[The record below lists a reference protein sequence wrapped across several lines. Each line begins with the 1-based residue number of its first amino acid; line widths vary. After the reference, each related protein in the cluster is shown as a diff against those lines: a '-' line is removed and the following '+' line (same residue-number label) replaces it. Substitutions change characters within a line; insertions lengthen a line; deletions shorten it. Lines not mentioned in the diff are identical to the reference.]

1 MDCSRVKLLILFLKY
16 FKKTVYMKVTSSDM
30 DGSENSETESEKG
43 FRGDSL
49 LKFVMPFTMSI
60 IGKGSLLATIFLFF
74 LSFFLFRIFHKNSAD
89 AWDKNVDCFL
99 RDNKLTPLLFY
110 RHE

>member
-1 MDCSRVKLLILFLKY
+1 
-16 FKKTVYMKVTSSDM
+16 MKVMPSGI
-30 DGSENSETESEKG
+30 DGSENSEIESEKG

-49 LKFVMPFTMSI
+49 LKFVTPFTMSV
-60 IGKGSLLATIFLFF
+60 IGKVSLLATIFLFF
-74 LSFFLFRIFHKNSAD
+74 LSFFLFRIFYKNSAD

-110 RHE
+110 LGVVGWCEGAG

>member
-1 MDCSRVKLLILFLKY
+1 
-16 FKKTVYMKVTSSDM
+16 MKVMPSGM
-30 DGSENSETESEKG
+30 DGSENSEIESEKG

-49 LKFVMPFTMSI
+49 LKFVTPFTMSI
-60 IGKGSLLATIFLFF
+60 IGKLSLLLFF
-74 LSFFLFRIFHKNSAD
+74 LSFFLFRIFYKNSAD